1 MNGVL
6 VVDKPQGMTSAAVVS
21 KVKRSLGVKKVG
33 HTGTLDPM
41 ATGVL
46 PLCIGEGTKIAGYLL
61 AESKTYLAT
70 IKLGVC
76 TDTLDA
82 DGEVTEENPAALL
95 GVTEEKVQK
104 VVEGFL
110 GESMQI
116 PPMFSALK
124 HKGQRLHKLARAG
137 KTIDVPPREIC
148 VHAIEIKS
156 LDLPS
161 FSIEVSSSKGTYIRA
176 IARDIGSRLGCGAH
190 LASLRRIQSGEFGLE
205 SAVTLEQI
213 LDDPKA
219 VKCVALPK
227 ALTHMEKVVVKE
239 PILEAII
246 NGKPLNWLDLSTK
259 ECSNQNVALLTP
271 KGDLAALV
279 SCKKSGDIR
288 YLRVFTYGLTG
299 SV

>member
-82 DGEVTEENPAALL
+82 DGEVTEEHPNALL
-95 GVTEEKVQK
+95 DVTEEKVQN
-104 VVEGFL
+104 VVEGFW

-137 KTIDVPPREIC
+137 EKIDVPPREIC

-156 LDLPS
+156 LELPS
-161 FSIEVSSSKGTYIRA
+161 FSIEVCSSKGTYIRS
-176 IARDIGSRLGCGAH
+176 IARDIGQILGCGAH
-190 LASLRRIQSGEFGLE
+190 LTSLRRIQSGDFGLE
-205 SAVTLEQI
+205 SAVTLEEI
-213 LDDPKA
+213 LDDPNA
-219 VKCVALPK
+219 AQCVDLPTAL
-227 ALTHMEKVVVKE
+227 ANMEKVVVNE
-239 PILEAII
+239 PALEAIK
-246 NGKPLNWLDLSTK
+246 NGKPLNWLELSTK
-259 ECSNQNVALLTP
+259 ECSDQTVALLTP

-279 SCKKSGDIR
+279 SCKKSGDIK